1 VNLPSFLQGLDQSA
15 FIQTLQHSAFS
26 EWMRGS
32 LKALPIIESVH
43 VMAVAVVFG
52 TILLVDLRLMGLR
65 DANRP
70 FTRVFRELVRWTWLG
85 FGVAVVTGTLL
96 FIPNAETY
104 ARNTAFALKLA
115 SLACAGLNMA
125 IFEFTTLR
133 RVAQWDTAVPSPL
146 GARVAGATSVVIW
159 TTVIVFG
166 RWIGF
171 TKGYDFSVPD
181 ELDLDFSQGLLH
193 LFDGWGPLA

>member
-1 VNLPSFLQGLDQSA
+1 MNLPSFVQELPQSALIQGLQQSA
-15 FIQTLQHSAFS
+15 LS

-65 DANRP
+65 DTNRP

-96 FIPNAETY
+96 FIPNAQTY
-104 ARNTAFALKLA
+104 ARNAAFGLKMLALL
-115 SLACAGLNMA
+115 CAGLNMA

-133 RVAQWDTAVPSPL
+133 RVAKWDTEVPSPL
-146 GARVAGATSVVIW
+146 GARAAGAVSMLLWTS
-159 TTVIVFG
+159 VIVFG

-171 TKGYDFSVPD
+171 TKGYDFSVPE
-181 ELDLDFSQGLLH
+181 ELDLDFSQGVLH
-193 LFDGWGPLA
+193 CLDVLGTAV

>member
-1 VNLPSFLQGLDQSA
+1 MNLPSFLQGLDQSA
-15 FIQTLQHSAFS
+15 FIQALQHSAFS

-65 DANRP
+65 DTNRP
-70 FTRVFRELVRWTWLG
+70 FTRVLRELVRWTCLG
-85 FGVAVVTGTLL
+85 FGVAVVTGALL
-96 FIPNAETY
+96 FIPNAQTY
-104 ARNTAFALKLA
+104 ARNTAFFLKFGALLLA
-115 SLACAGLNMA
+115 GVNMA
-125 IFEFTTLR
+125 VFEFTTLR
-133 RVAQWDTAVPSPL
+133 RVAEWDTAVPSPRA
-146 GARVAGATSVVIW
+146 ARVAGLLSVLIW
-159 TTVIVFG
+159 TCVIVFG

-171 TKGYDFSVPD
+171 TKGYDFSVPE

-193 LFDGWGPLA
+193 WLDGGGPFA

>member
-1 VNLPSFLQGLDQSA
+1 VNLPTFFQGLDQSV
-15 FIQTLQHSAFS
+15 FIQALQHSAFS
-26 EWMRGS
+26 EWIRGS

-43 VMAVAVVFG
+43 VMAVAVVYG

-65 DANRP
+65 DTGRP
-70 FTRVFRELVRWTWLG
+70 FTRVFRELMRWTWIG
-85 FGVAVVTGTLL
+85 FGVAVVTGALL
-96 FIPNAETY
+96 FIPNAQTY
-104 ARNTAFALKLA
+104 ARNTAFFLKLSA
-115 SLACAGLNMA
+115 LFLAGVNMA

-133 RVAQWDTAVPSPL
+133 RVASWDTAVPSPFS
-146 GARVAGATSVVIW
+146 ARVAGALSILIW
-159 TTVIVFG
+159 TSVIVFG

-193 LFDGWGPLA
+193 WLDTWGPLV